1 MIDLDT
7 PVDGITFVAFD
18 FETTGLYPATD
29 RIVEFGA
36 VRFRLGQE
44 LDTFSALVNPGC
56 RIHPAAAGVSGI
68 GDADVAD
75 KPPVAEM
82 LPRFVQFLGDDV
94 LLAHNARFDGAFLRA
109 ELERAAMAT
118 IRNPISDTQVLAQRA
133 FPGRPS
139 YALQA
144 LVEFLQIPTGRAHRA
159 EDDARRCMRL
169 FAHCVDAIAFMGD
182 LPLRDVLT
190 S

>member
-1 MIDLDT
+1 MIDLDA
-7 PVDGITFVAFD
+7 PVDRLTFVAFD

-36 VRFRLGQE
+36 VRFRLGEE
-44 LDTFSALVNPGC
+44 LEGFSALANPG
-56 RIHPAAAGVSGI
+56 RPIHPDAAQVSGI
-68 GDADVAD
+68 SDADVAD
-75 KPPVAEM
+75 KPPVADL
-82 LPRFVQFLGDDV
+82 LPQFVQFLGDDV
-94 LLAHNARFDGAFLRA
+94 LLAHNARFDAAFLRA
-109 ELERAAMAT
+109 ELERAGLPT
-118 IRNPISDTQVLAQRA
+118 LRNPISDTQVLSQRA

-144 LVEFLQIPTGRAHRA
+144 LVEFLQIPANQAHRA
-159 EDDARRCMRL
+159 QDDARQCMRL
-169 FAHCVDAIAFMGD
+169 FAHCVDAMAFMGD